1 MVLVDFGRNAALFCK
16 YSRTH
21 LVGITESLLRGF
33 LYSSCVCFRDSVFV
47 FVALRTAVR
56 TTQVNPWQRLPV
68 KEVIFDLIQSSK
80 LDELRAACYSKG
92 LLTQIQKS
100 ALRAKTDAFEH
111 NDLLMDIL
119 EKGGGRTF
127 DCFLSLL
134 SKLDSLIFRDFFD
147 RLVVARGS

>member
-1 MVLVDFGRNAALFCK
+1 MSVLIDCVLQLQFTWGHRELAEEILLF
-16 YSRTH
+16 
-21 LVGITESLLRGF
+21 I
-33 LYSSCVCFRDSVFV
+33 SCFFRVSVFV
-47 FVALRTAVR
+47 FVALRTVVR
-56 TTQVNPWQRLPV
+56 TTQVNPWQMLRV

-92 LLTQIQKS
+92 LLTQIQKTT
-100 ALRAKTDAFEH
+100 LRAKTDSFEH
-111 NDLLMDIL
+111 NDLLIDIL

-127 DCFLSLL
+127 DVFLSIL